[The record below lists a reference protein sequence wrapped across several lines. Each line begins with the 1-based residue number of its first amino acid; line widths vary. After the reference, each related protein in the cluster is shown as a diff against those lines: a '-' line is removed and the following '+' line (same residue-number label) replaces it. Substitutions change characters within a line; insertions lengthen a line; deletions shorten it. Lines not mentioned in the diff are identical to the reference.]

1 MLVDRERF
9 SFDGSE
15 CNKIG
20 TSYEAF
26 NNQAA
31 ACDRPSQSCLGNQIA
46 DLHERDTARMREGQ
60 SPQYIL
66 KHFGD
71 GWEFRRDETGRLELS
86 MPVREVQTSLIR
98 LELETEGKM
107 TFVKMVA
114 NGKISE
120 I

>member
-1 MLVDRERF
+1 LANKILLEPTSPFDNHIVRDTSGQYTMLVDRENF
-9 SFDGSE
+9 SFDGSQ

-46 DLHERDTARMREGQ
+46 DLHERDIARMRDGQ
-60 SPQYIL
+60 SPLYIL

-71 GWEFRRDETGRLELS
+71 GWEFRRD
-86 MPVREVQTSLIR
+86 
-98 LELETEGKM
+98 
-107 TFVKMVA
+107 
-114 NGKISE
+114 
-120 I
+120 